1 MVEGHTYIE
10 GIVGAVVEGDSEQ
23 VRAAVANALDQ
34 GLDPRHILDAGLTA
48 AMNLVG
54 ARLDAGEIFI
64 PDVLWSAEAM
74 HEGLALLLP
83 LLAPDEKRGAGKVVI
98 GTVEGDI
105 HDIGKNLVGLM
116 LSGAGFEV
124 LDLGSDVSP
133 LEFVEAVVR
142 SGAQI
147 VAMSAMLTTTMPVM
161 SRTLA
166 LLEDRGLRGSV
177 EVLVGGAPVTQNHAD
192 SIGADGWAIDAP
204 KAIIVAREMVV

>member
-1 MVEGHTYIE
+1 MIEGQAYID

-23 VRAAVANALDQ
+23 VRAAVAGALDQ

-48 AMNLVG
+48 AMTLVG
-54 ARLDAGEIFI
+54 EKLDAGEIFI

-83 LLAPDEKRGAGKVVI
+83 LLTPDEKCSAGKVVI

-105 HDIGKNLVGLM
+105 HDIGKNLVALM

-133 LEFVEAVVR
+133 LDFVEAIVK
-142 SGAQI
+142 SSAQL

-166 LLEDRGLRGSV
+166 LLEDRGVRKSV
-177 EVLVGGAPVTQNHAD
+177 GVLVGGAPLTQNHAD
-192 SIGADGWAIDAP
+192 SIGADGWAIDAS
-204 KAIIVAREMVV
+204 KAVVVAREMVV